1 MDDAPHEGPEPEAYS
16 LFRRG
21 SSFLSQGHPAQAAM
35 LLEQAMRQA
44 PGKNSIVE
52 ALARAYFQLGR
63 FAEAAELFRR
73 ITDAAPT
80 NDYAHFG
87 LACSLVK
94 LGRPTEARGHF
105 RLAAAMEPE
114 RADYLQRLARCDSR
128 LERSREEASEE
139 G

>member
-35 LLEQAMRQA
+35 LLEKATRLA

-52 ALARAYFQLGR
+52 ALARAYFQVGR
-63 FAEAAELFRR
+63 YAEAAELFRR

-80 NDYAHFG
+80 SDYAHFG

-114 RADYLQRLARCDSR
+114 RTDYLQRLARCDAR
-128 LERSREEASEE
+128 LRREGEAAGS
-139 G
+139 